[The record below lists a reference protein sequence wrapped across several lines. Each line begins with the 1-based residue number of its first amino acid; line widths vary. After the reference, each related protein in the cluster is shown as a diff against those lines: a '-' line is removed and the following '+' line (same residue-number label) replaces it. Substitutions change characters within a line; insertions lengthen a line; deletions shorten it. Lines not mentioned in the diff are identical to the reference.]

1 MHEEYNNNM
10 QFNGQIFKF
19 ILNIKIYEKFVEFL
33 SKLIWRETLFLN
45 NLSIHLNL
53 DPFGMSMVSDDKMVF
68 MVCVCLSLS
77 LFGLVVSKISL
88 NQLILFEL
96 GLVWLMGC
104 NHFVKRLKPNKKIQT
119 FTFHVIEIHGAK
131 EKNLYETGVCA

>member
-1 MHEEYNNNM
+1 MVR
-10 QFNGQIFKF
+10 FSKF
-19 ILNIKIYEKFVEFL
+19 TLNIKIYEEFVEFL

-45 NLSIHLNL
+45 NLSVHLNL

-104 NHFVKRLKPNKKIQT
+104 NHFVKRLKPNKKI
-119 FTFHVIEIHGAK
+119 
-131 EKNLYETGVCA
+131 

>member
-1 MHEEYNNNM
+1 M
-10 QFNGQIFKF
+10 FNEIAIDIWSSWNFTCMKNIITTCNLMVRFSKF
-19 ILNIKIYEKFVEFL
+19 TLNIKIYEEFVEFL

-45 NLSIHLNL
+45 NLSVHLNL

-104 NHFVKRLKPNKKIQT
+104 NHFVKRLKPNKKI
-119 FTFHVIEIHGAK
+119 
-131 EKNLYETGVCA
+131 

>member
-1 MHEEYNNNM
+1 M
-10 QFNGQIFKF
+10 FNEIAIDIWSSWNFTCMKNIITTCNLMVRFSKF
-19 ILNIKIYEKFVEFL
+19 TLNIKIYEEFVEFL

-45 NLSIHLNL
+45 NLSVHLNL

-68 MVCVCLSLS
+68 MVCVCVSLS

-104 NHFVKRLKPNKKIQT
+104 NHFVKRLKPNKKI
-119 FTFHVIEIHGAK
+119 
-131 EKNLYETGVCA
+131 